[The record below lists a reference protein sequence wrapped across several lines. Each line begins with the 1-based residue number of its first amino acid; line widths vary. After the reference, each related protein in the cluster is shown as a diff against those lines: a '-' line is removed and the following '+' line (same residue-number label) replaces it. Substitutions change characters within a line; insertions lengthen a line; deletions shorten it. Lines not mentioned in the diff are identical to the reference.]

1 LANFLD
7 IKFLKRKIFKCLK
20 SRKFMNKNTK
30 NKWKFEVKREFEK
43 NLNGIVKVMRHD

>member
-1 LANFLD
+1 LGTFLD

-30 NKWKFEVKREFEK
+30 NKWKFEVKRGSK